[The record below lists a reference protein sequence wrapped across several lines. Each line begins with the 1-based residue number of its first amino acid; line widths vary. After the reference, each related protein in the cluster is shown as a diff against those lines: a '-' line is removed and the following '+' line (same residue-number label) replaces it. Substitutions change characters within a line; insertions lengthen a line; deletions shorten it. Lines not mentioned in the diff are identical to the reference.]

1 MLIEAGANP
10 RPTTPALKDSLE
22 LAIDSVFITLL

>member
-22 LAIDSVFITLL
+22 LELEASLKESV